1 MDLHDPNLTPR
12 PRGRGIYLLPN
23 LFTTGGL
30 FGGFFAIIAAS
41 QGRFEAACIAI
52 FIAGVLDGIDGR
64 VARLT
69 NTQSEFGVQYDS
81 LADLISFGMA
91 PALVMYH
98 WSLAEMK
105 LEGLTAGKLG
115 WLAAFLYAACA
126 ALRLARFN
134 SQVANVDKR
143 WFIGLASPAAAALM
157 ASFVWVCHD
166 LGLRGAELRYPALAV
181 TIVAALLM
189 VSRIRYN
196 SFKGSGSGPKSD
208 RVPFAAMVLALAVL
222 VALVLDPP
230 KMLLPWRCCTHSRAR
245 CCGSADASCRGRSLR
260 RRISRELGSVPARGP
275 GRTRPR
281 AVPHRKQRID
291 CRRIAGCSLRAR
303 RRLQPRCRAARTLGA
318 RGQRAGRRAAARMP

>member
-1 MDLHDPNLTPR
+1 MEQNHDGAPPR

-41 QGRFEAACIAI
+41 QGRFEAACLAI
-52 FIAGVLDGIDGR
+52 FIAAILDGVDGR

-81 LADLISFGMA
+81 LADLVSFGMA

-98 WSLAEMK
+98 WALVAMK
-105 LEGLTAGKLG
+105 LDGATAGKLG

-134 SQVANVDKR
+134 SQVAQVDKR
-143 WFIGLASPAAAALM
+143 WFIGLASPAAAGLM
-157 ASFVWVCHD
+157 ASFVWTCQD
-166 LGLRGAELRYPALAV
+166 LGYVGDDLRYPALAITV
-181 TIVAALLM
+181 LAGLLM

-208 RVPFAAMVLALAVL
+208 RVPFFALLLVLVVLIALAIDAPKTLLAATVL
-222 VALVLDPP
+222 YALSGPVL
-230 KMLLPWRCCTHSRAR
+230 WF
-245 CCGSADASCRGRSLR
+245 R
-260 RRISRELGSVPARGP
+260 RRKLPMDG
-275 GRTRPR
+275 
-281 AVPHRKQRID
+281 
-291 CRRIAGCSLRAR
+291 
-303 RRLQPRCRAARTLGA
+303 AA
-318 RGQRAGRRAAARMP
+318 

>member
-1 MDLHDPNLTPR
+1 MEPHDDPSPPR

-41 QGRFEAACIAI
+41 QGRIEAACVAI

-81 LADLISFGMA
+81 LADLVSFGMA

-98 WSLAEMK
+98 WSLSAMK
-105 LEGLTAGKLG
+105 LDGITPGKLG

-134 SQVANVDKR
+134 SQVAQVDKR
-143 WFIGLASPAAAALM
+143 WFIGLASPAAAGLM
-157 ASFVWVCHD
+157 ASFVWTCHD
-166 LGLRGAELRYPALAV
+166 LGLSGPELRYATLVV
-181 TIVAALLM
+181 TVVAGLLM
-189 VSRIRYN
+189 VSRVRYT
-196 SFKGSGSGPKSD
+196 SFKGGSGPKAD
-208 RVPFAAMVLALAVL
+208 RVPFYVLPLALAVL

-230 KMLLPWRCCTHSRAR
+230 KVLLAVTLLYALSGPVLWLR
-245 CCGSADASCRGRSLR
+245 RGRA
-260 RRISRELGSVPARGP
+260 GSPPQAPA
-275 GRTRPR
+275 
-281 AVPHRKQRID
+281 A
-291 CRRIAGCSLRAR
+291 
-303 RRLQPRCRAARTLGA
+303 
-318 RGQRAGRRAAARMP
+318 